1 LRGDYLVVDGIDGI
15 DKELDNYQK
24 SFDEE
29 RKKIRRNNI
38 IIFIVLIIVIL
49 AFVYAL
55 WRYQSLHLL

>member
-1 LRGDYLVVDGIDGI
+1 MVVDGIDKVDDI
-15 DKELDNYQK
+15 DKKLDDFHK

-38 IIFIVLIIVIL
+38 IILVVLIIVII

-55 WRYQSLHLL
+55 WRYQSVH